1 MGFTT
6 LCVGGFM
13 ETAVKEALLEYW
25 SAVGMRMAV
34 QQNLFVEIVCAKWG
48 LGCSREQDE
57 VDIGGFVKFL

>member
-1 MGFTT
+1 
-6 LCVGGFM
+6 M